1 MSIVAAILEREIELV
16 SRFIVALNDE
26 QKCLTAANADALP
39 ALGAQKTEL
48 VEQLNA
54 LENERMAAIGHSGQ
68 PSDQASMQAWL
79 DNNPSDALAGQHWQ
93 KLRELSREARNLH
106 ELNAQLVESHLK
118 HTTEALAILTQQA
131 SQSTIY
137 GASGQTTTATGSRIV
152 DSA

>member
-39 ALGAQKTEL
+39 ALAAQKAEL
-48 VEQLNA
+48 ADQLNT
-54 LENERMAAIGHSGQ
+54 LESERMAAIGRTGQ
-68 PSDQASMQAWL
+68 PSDQASMQTWL
-79 DNNPSDALAGQHWQ
+79 DGNLSDALASSNWQ
-93 KLRELSREARNLH
+93 KLRELAREAKNLH
-106 ELNAQLVESHLK
+106 ELNAQLVELHLK
-118 HTTEALAILTQQA
+118 RTSEALAILTQQA

>member
-1 MSIVAAILEREIELV
+1 MSIVSAILEREIELV

-26 QKCLTAANADALP
+26 QKCLSAADADALP
-39 ALGAQKTEL
+39 ALAVQKADL
-48 VEQLNA
+48 AEQLNA
-54 LENERMAAIGHSGQ
+54 LESERMAAIGQAGQ
-68 PSDQASMQAWL
+68 PSDQASMQTWL
-79 DNNPSDALAGQHWQ
+79 DSHRGDTIASNNWQ
-93 KLRELSREARNLH
+93 KLRELAREARNLH

-118 HTTEALAILTQQA
+118 RTTEALAILTQQA